1 MREKACKFVLH
12 GCVQSKISNNV
23 IIKKKIAPN
32 PLLLKMLLE
41 NCLNSRDLLAF
52 NVVTITTIFE
62 HISRAYF

>member
-12 GCVQSKISNNV
+12 GCVQSKISSNV

-41 NCLNSRDLLAF
+41 NRLNLRDLLAF
-52 NVVTITTIFE
+52 ICDDDYNYFW
-62 HISRAYF
+62 AYF

>member
-12 GCVQSKISNNV
+12 GCVQSKISSNV

-41 NCLNSRDLLAF
+41 NRLNLRDLLAF